1 MAALRL
7 VCLAVV
13 LAVGLVQALDISK
26 FKDVP
31 VLARTFK
38 NLSRGPPQQVVT
50 NRAVVQEKWITQ
62 KLDNFDESNTG
73 TYQMVGRLLE
83 KKAVP
88 GKELH
93 NCVEN
98 TKYDK
103 TYSKVNLNL
112 HFSALFA
119 QR

>member
-73 TYQMVGRLLE
+73 TYQMVGRFLE
-83 KKAVP
+83 
-88 GKELH
+88 E
-93 NCVEN
+93 NCCSRKRV
-98 TKYDK
+98 T
-103 TYSKVNLNL
+103 
-112 HFSALFA
+112 
-119 QR
+119 